1 MSLKHHLNQ
10 RSPNFLAPETDF
22 AEDNFATDRG
32 GDGERQMVEAA
43 MQVMGNDG
51 EPQMKFACCSPLAV
65 WPDS

>member
-32 GDGERQMVEAA
+32 GDGERHGGGSNAS
-43 MQVMGNDG
+43 DG
-51 EPQMKFACCSPLAV
+51 E
-65 WPDS
+65 